1 MVTMASNHD
10 ESSALRHNVELDL
23 ERSRRNTSTGDIQEL
38 CLATKEQS
46 NRQNLDADIVES
58 IEPLSME
65 DNCRAD
71 HDHSDP
77 TITISSTSKLAGR
90 TVAPFLAKHIPE
102 QYAPFGPPQTT
113 SISRKDPNTKYCY
126 RHRPDSKCRRTADE
140 PTMENLQRVRHTIYP
155 SPLTSHPSY
164 GPRTSTNMIPGT
176 RDLVAIRSTRY
187 LSCLDTLL
195 RCTIETSKP
204 HASGHLI
211 AMLLSTIILPLLRC
225 QESHSN

>member
-1 MVTMASNHD
+1 MFDTSIALLYLPRPGLNTNPFRHTTGPLHHSLIFHHNMVTMASNHD

-23 ERSRRNTSTGDIQEL
+23 ERSRKNTSTGDIREL
-38 CLATKEQS
+38 CLASKEPS
-46 NRQNLDADIVES
+46 NRESLDTDIVES
-58 IEPLSME
+58 IAPLSME

-77 TITISSTSKLAGR
+77 TITISSTSKLAGQ

-113 SISRKDPNTKYCY
+113 SLSRKDPNTKYCY

-155 SPLTSHPSY
+155 SHFTIPPLSRP
-164 GPRTSTNMIPGT
+164 
-176 RDLVAIRSTRY
+176 
-187 LSCLDTLL
+187 
-195 RCTIETSKP
+195 P
-204 HASGHLI
+204 H
-211 AMLLSTIILPLLRC
+211 TY
-225 QESHSN
+225 